1 MKTTQE
7 NKFIGSVRPNRG
19 IHLMGS
25 LVHCDPERLKWE
37 KGIKKLLEHFPK
49 KVGMELIP
57 FEGNPCVKRTVMPTM
72 VEANHP
78 MFPKDSGVSGF
89 CLLWESITGY
99 GLCTTSHTSL
109 HTWVEYRELDFDV
122 FSCLPFNF
130 EKALKIFKYFFRGV
144 PDISVIVV
152 DRSNGSV
159 IYPPPKYIRYSS
171 QEEVSKRLKEDYEK
185 REKVAAYYRKGEH
198 SNV

>member
-1 MKTTQE
+1 MKTTKE
-7 NKFIGSVRPNRG
+7 NKFIGLERRNRG

-25 LVHCDPERLKWE
+25 LIHCDPERLKWE

-57 FEGNPCVKRTVMPTM
+57 FEGNPCVKRTVIPTM

-78 MFPKDSGVSGF
+78 VFPKDSGVSGF
-89 CLLWESITGY
+89 CLLWESVTGY
-99 GLCTTSHTSL
+99 SLCTTSHTSL
-109 HTWVEYRELDFDV
+109 HTWPEYGELDFDV

-144 PDISVIVV
+144 PDISVMVV
-152 DRSNGSV
+152 DRNIGSV
-159 IYPPPKYIRYSS
+159 IYPPSYNRHSS
-171 QEEVSKRLKEDYEK
+171 PEDIKKRLEEDYEN
-185 REKVAAYYRKGEH
+185 RERKAAYYKGVG
-198 SNV
+198 NV